1 MKLLLCTLEYPPQ
14 IGGVASYYHNLISA
28 WPQSDS
34 WRILDNSHSQLCAP
48 AGFWPW
54 QRAFVALWKEL
65 QTAPADLVFIGQILP
80 LGTVALFLN
89 IIKPFSFG
97 LFLHGMDLS
106 FALKSPRKRF
116 LARLILKKAKI
127 IVCANSRVQ
136 EILLNF
142 LPGLK
147 EKVVILHPGATV
159 GRADDEIKAELK
171 NRYHLAGKKIIFSL
185 GRLVKRKGFDRV
197 IKSLE
202 KVSAEP
208 WLYLLAGDGPERESL
223 HTLVAQSSLADKV
236 VLMGSLSEAEK
247 WSCLDLCDIFITT
260 SRDLDGD
267 FEGFGIVYLE
277 ANLMAKPVIAGNS
290 GGVADAVIN
299 NLNGLLVNPE
309 DTNEIAAAIT
319 KLLQNPTEASRL
331 GLAGRER
338 AEKDFS
344 WLGQATKLAVSLKE
358 RISSI

>member
-14 IGGVASYYHNLISA
+14 IGGVASYYYHLISN
-28 WPQSDS
+28 WPKSDS
-34 WRILDNSHSQLCAP
+34 WRVLDNSHGQLCAP
-48 AGFWPW
+48 AGSWPW
-54 QRAFVALWKEL
+54 RRAFVALWKEL
-65 QTAPADLVFIGQILP
+65 QVAPADLVFIGQILP
-80 LGTVALFLN
+80 LGTVALLLN
-89 IIKPFSFG
+89 IIKPFAFG

-116 LARLILKKAKI
+116 LAKLVLQKAKT

-142 LPGLK
+142 LPNLK
-147 EKVVILHPGATV
+147 DKVIVLHPGATV
-159 GRADDEIKAELK
+159 GGADNKIKAELE

-185 GRLVKRKGFDRV
+185 GRLVKRKGFDQV
-197 IKSLE
+197 LKSLE
-202 KVSAEP
+202 KVSAES

-223 HTLVAQSSLADKV
+223 HALIAQSSVADKV
-236 VLMGSLSEAEK
+236 ILMGSLSEAEK

-309 DTNEIAAAIT
+309 DTNEIADAIT
-319 KLLQNPTEASRL
+319 KLLQNPAEAFRL

-344 WLGQATKLAVSLKE
+344 WLGQATKLAVCLKE
-358 RISSI
+358 KISSI

>member
-34 WRILDNSHSQLCAP
+34 WRVLDNSHSQLCAP
-48 AGFWPW
+48 AGSWPW
-54 QRAFVALWKEL
+54 RRSFVALWKEL
-65 QTAPADLVFIGQILP
+65 QAAPADLVFIGQILP
-80 LGTVALFLN
+80 LGTVALLLN
-89 IIKPFSFG
+89 IIKPLAFG

-116 LARLILKKAKI
+116 LAKLILKKAKI

-142 LPGLK
+142 LPDLK
-147 EKVVILHPGATV
+147 DKVMILHPGATV
-159 GRADDEIKAELK
+159 GRADDEIKAELE

-185 GRLVKRKGFDRV
+185 GRLVKRKGFDQV

-223 HTLVAQSSLADKV
+223 RALAAQSSISDKV
-236 VLMGSLSEAEK
+236 IFTGTLSEAEK

-309 DTNEIAAAIT
+309 NTEEIAVAIT
-319 KLLQNPTEASRL
+319 KLLENPTEASRL

-344 WLGQATKLAVSLKE
+344 WPGQALKLASALK
-358 RISSI
+358 IKSSDV

>member
-14 IGGVASYYHNLISA
+14 IGGVASYYYNLISA
-28 WPQSDS
+28 WPKADS
-34 WRILDNSHSQLCAP
+34 WRVLDNSEKKLCAVSGP
-48 AGFWPW
+48 WPW
-54 QRAFVALWKEL
+54 QRAFAALWKEL
-65 QTAPADLVFIGQILP
+65 QANPADLVFIGQILP
-80 LGTVALFLN
+80 LGTVALLLN
-89 IIKPFSFG
+89 IIKPFTFG

-136 EILLNF
+136 EILLDF
-142 LPGLK
+142 LPDLK
-147 EKVVILHPGATV
+147 DKVMILHPGATV
-159 GRADDEIKAELK
+159 GETNVEVKAELE

-185 GRLVKRKGFDRV
+185 GRLVKRKGFDQV

-202 KVSAEP
+202 KVSVNP
-208 WLYLLAGDGPERESL
+208 WLYLLAGDGPESESL
-223 HTLVAQSSLADKV
+223 RALAAQSSISDKV
-236 VLMGSLSEAEK
+236 IFTGALSEEEK

-309 DTNEIAAAIT
+309 DAGEIAAAIT
-319 KLLQNPTEASRL
+319 KLLQNPAEASRL

-344 WLGQATKLAVSLKE
+344 WPSQAAKLAASLKE